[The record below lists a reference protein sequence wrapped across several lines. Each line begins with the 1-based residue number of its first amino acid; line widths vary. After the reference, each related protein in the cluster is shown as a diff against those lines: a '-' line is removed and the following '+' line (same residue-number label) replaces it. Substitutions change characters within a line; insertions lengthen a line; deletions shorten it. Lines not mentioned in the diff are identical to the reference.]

1 MNARAKAKGWDDLDP
16 RESLGLPLDVD
27 ACFDVRT
34 ELDAGCWVLV
44 AAAAAAGGGGWLVAR
59 RARGDA
65 RVRKIATPDDA
76 SNDLD
81 VEREVETLLGAVA
94 DADGV

>member
-1 MNARAKAKGWDDLDP
+1 M
-16 RESLGLPLDVD
+16 
-27 ACFDVRT
+27 
-34 ELDAGCWVLV
+34 LV
-44 AAAAAAGGGGWLVAR
+44 AAAAAAGGGWLVAG
-59 RARGDA
+59 ATRGDA
-65 RVRKIATPDDA
+65 RVSKIATPDDA

>member
-1 MNARAKAKGWDDLDP
+1 M
-16 RESLGLPLDVD
+16 S
-27 ACFDVRT
+27 
-34 ELDAGCWVLV
+34 
-44 AAAAAAGGGGWLVAR
+44 
-59 RARGDA
+59 
-65 RVRKIATPDDA
+65 KIATPDDA

>member
-1 MNARAKAKGWDDLDP
+1 MNARAEAKGWDDLDP

-44 AAAAAAGGGGWLVAR
+44 AAAAAAGGGWLVAG
-59 RARGDA
+59 ANEASRGDA
-65 RVRKIATPDDA
+65 R
-76 SNDLD
+76 
-81 VEREVETLLGAVA
+81 
-94 DADGV
+94 